1 MVLEKLKIEFFA
13 TFVLVYIT
21 GLFLIEFHNKNV
33 DILGLS
39 TGFFIIHLILIWA
52 TKEISGAH
60 LNPIISLSL
69 AISGHITFKKALLY
83 SLFQLAAS
91 LSALSFLRMG
101 IPNEIAQTLSAK
113 TMFGFPLNHSIHP
126 ARQIGFE
133 IFGSFFLVLFY
144 YLLVIERPFI
154 KHVYAVGLAA
164 FYFASL
170 PFMFFFSGAGLNPA
184 RMIAYCLVG
193 GQPWLF
199 YIWFVGPFV
208 GGIFGGLLGNLFLS
222 ENSTE
227 MKKRVRE
234 EKKNAI
240 LELERERIKY
250 N

>member
-21 GLFLIEFHNKNV
+21 GLFLIEYQNKNV
-33 DILGLS
+33 DLLGLS

-52 TKEISGAH
+52 TKEISGAN

-69 AISGHITFKKALLY
+69 AISGHYTLKKALLY

-91 LSALSFLRMG
+91 LSAVSFLRMG
-101 IPNEIAQTLSAK
+101 IPNEIAQTLSGK
-113 TMFGFPLNHSIHP
+113 TMLGFPINESINP
-126 ARQIGFE
+126 ARQITFE
-133 IFGSFFLVLFY
+133 IFGSLFLVMFY
-144 YLLVIERPFI
+144 YLLIIERPFI
-154 KHVYAVGLAA
+154 KHVYAVGMAA
-164 FYFASL
+164 FYFAIL
-170 PFMFFFSGAGLNPA
+170 PFMFHFSGSGLNPA

-199 YIWFVGPFV
+199 YIWLVGPLIGGIL
-208 GGIFGGLLGNLFLS
+208 GGIFGNLFLS
-222 ENSTE
+222 EKASE
-227 MKKRVRE
+227 MKKRIKE

-240 LELERERIKY
+240 LNLERERDKY